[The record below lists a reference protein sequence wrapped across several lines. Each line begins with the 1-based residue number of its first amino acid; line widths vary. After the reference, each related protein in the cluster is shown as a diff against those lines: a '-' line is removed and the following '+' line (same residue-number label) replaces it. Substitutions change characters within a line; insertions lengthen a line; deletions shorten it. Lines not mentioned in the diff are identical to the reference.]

1 MTRSSR
7 FANIGLKLRDQWRS
21 ENATGLVQWIDECLQ
36 NGFDNVIKQTDAAVR
51 NASPREMKNLRW
63 LQEQMPN
70 GLELVFARETKM
82 EAMSHCSAGL
92 YDLFQVAM
100 SLEAVASQKV

>member
-1 MTRSSR
+1 
-7 FANIGLKLRDQWRS
+7 
-21 ENATGLVQWIDECLQ
+21 
-36 NGFDNVIKQTDAAVR
+36 
-51 NASPREMKNLRW
+51 MKNLRW

-92 YDLFQVAM
+92 LDLFQVAM
-100 SLEAVASQKV
+100 SLEAVASQNV